1 MDDSINDNFKFNI
14 NTYDPFEEIKDM
26 FKLMTKGELNKIKK
40 LSIKY
45 INKINKINNIEKE
58 WDTVGNLGNRLILIN
73 NKLKLMFIPE
83 FNINFKK
90 CQYWGDVLNEFH
102 FIKNFDDDI
111 IKFDDLYNDL
121 INDLDKYIKLIITLI
136 RDIKGNQ
143 RDFKINRLIKLNERL
158 ILISEFNTFE
168 EFKRELKKIFNIYN
182 IKDMIKFIN
191 EKLNDIDIFGMKK
204 EIINY
209 IHNVNKLFVE
219 VRDALNMDIN
229 DILKDEIERILNGVK
244 FLLFEDPTD
253 LREEDKQ
260 KLIILNNIL
269 LNDNLTIYDADILNN
284 EEYIINYFFE
294 GLRRLRKIRDYFNQ
308 LKPTEEEKRKI
319 LKSLG
324 FFVDLDYVEIW
335 RLDEILNDIKER
347 LNKLKINR
355 FLY

>member
-1 MDDSINDNFKFNI
+1 MNI
-14 NTYDPFEEIKDM
+14 T
-26 FKLMTKGELNKIKK
+26 LSKK
-40 LSIKY
+40 QQ
-45 INKINKINNIEKE
+45 EVV
-58 WDTVGNLGNRLILIN
+58 DFTGGNLLVIAGAGSGKTRALTE
-73 NKLKLMFIPE
+73 KM
-83 FNINFKK
+83 KK
-90 CQYWGDVLNEFH
+90 
-102 FIKNFDDDI
+102 
-111 IKFDDLYNDL
+111 
-121 INDLDKYIKLIITLI
+121 
-136 RDIKGNQ
+136 DIKSLKPGEKVLAITFSNKAS
-143 RDFKINRLIKLNERL
+143 DELNERL
-158 ILISEFNTFE
+158 NLISEFNTFE

-182 IKDMIKFIN
+182 IKDMINFIN

-229 DILKDEIERILNGVK
+229 DILKVETERILNGVK
-244 FLLFEDPTD
+244 FLLFENPTD

-260 KLIILNNIL
+260 KLNVLNNIL
-269 LNDNLTIYDADILNN
+269 MNDNLFIYNAEILNN

-294 GLRRLRKIRDYFNQ
+294 GLRRLRRIRDYFNQ
-308 LKPTEEEKRKI
+308 LKPTREEKKKI

-347 LNKLKINR
+347 LNKLKIDR